1 MFLTASPSSTF
12 TPNARYSVVSHCY
25 PFVRLLLEKGA
36 DPTCQPYDKEKHP
49 CPLYEAASRNR
60 PEVCELLLRFG
71 ADVEQKFKAFISL
84 QIATQ
89 QKHTKVIKILQAAT
103 ATKAKLGNKNEAK
116 NEVIT
121 APAENDK
128 KHPPPPTSN
137 PPISDAAVAAAD
149 AAFAD
154 LLATVY

>member
-1 MFLTASPSSTF
+1 M
-12 TPNARYSVVSHCY
+12 
-25 PFVRLLLEKGA
+25 
-36 DPTCQPYDKEKHP
+36 
-49 CPLYEAASRNR
+49 
-60 PEVCELLLRFG
+60 
-71 ADVEQKFKAFISL
+71 
-84 QIATQ
+84 
-89 QKHTKVIKILQAAT
+89 
-103 ATKAKLGNKNEAK
+103 GNKNEAK